1 MEQFNAKVIK
11 IVFHNQDNGYTIA
24 RVKNNLGSLSV
35 KGYFSVVEHRT
46 YEFGGEMD
54 EDPTYGP
61 YLLVSSVKE
70 YIDDSENGIIN
81 YLSSDL
87 FTGVGKSSAR
97 KIYQHFGDKTIEILK
112 QDPEAIHEVEGL
124 SKNACAEI
132 KNVIQKNDLANVLA
146 QTLQP
151 FDVSPLMVNRIY
163 QLIQHWEDPIVDLK
177 NNPYR
182 LLNYF
187 SDEKISFNLA
197 DRLYCGFN
205 EDHYS
210 YLRLSNVITNAIV
223 EYCFKTGDSYISN
236 ELLHNQVTKQYNI
249 VDELIIDT
257 LDSMEK
263 DNHITRFDSFIQL
276 TSFINCEAYITDQVQ
291 FRLKHMSTPVSK
303 NFKDVISEFSANH
316 KINLAPLQK
325 KALEMALSQ
334 PVSIVTGGPGTGKTT
349 IINGLVYSLSNTI
362 YNNLDQDQLIDKI
375 ALVAPTGRASYR
387 MMESTGYPAK
397 TIHSLLGIKQ
407 TSGQARYD
415 EKNKLPLEYIIIDE
429 FSMVDMFLFR
439 QLLKALES
447 TCRIIIV
454 GDPDQLES
462 VGPGSLLRDFLN
474 SGVIPTTKLTDI
486 YRQGDGS
493 SISKLSLAI
502 KDEQPITAGNDQEV
516 SIIDIKTNLINN
528 VEKVVNKSLASGFD
542 ITKTQVLY
550 TRYQGEVGIDHF
562 NQILH
567 PETKG
572 KMISFSQ
579 RDYFVGDKIMILKN
593 DYDLDVY
600 NGDIG
605 FITKIYDEQA
615 KGNET
620 AIEIEIR
627 NRKIDL
633 TYKELN
639 LLTHAYC
646 ISVHKSQGSEF
657 DVVILPIHDQ
667 FMLTKKVIYTAIT
680 RARKKLIIIGD
691 VNKLNNGICKNDYY
705 RNTRIKQ
712 LLEREI

>member
-35 KGYFSVVEHRT
+35 KGYFSVVENRT

-210 YLRLSNVITNAIV
+210 YLRLSNVITNTIV

-291 FRLKHMSTPVSK
+291 FRLKHMSAPVSK
-303 NFKDVISEFSANH
+303 NFTDVISEFSAKHN
-316 KINLAPLQK
+316 INLAPLQK

-334 PVSIVTGGPGTGKTT
+334 PVSIITGGPGTGKTT

-362 YNNLDQDQLIDKI
+362 YNNLDQEQFIDKI

>member
-11 IVFHNQDNGYTIA
+11 IVFHNQDYGYTIA
-24 RVKNNLGSLSV
+24 RVKNNLGNLSV

-46 YEFGGEMD
+46 YEFSGEMD

-61 YLLVSSVKE
+61 YLLVSRVKE

-197 DRLYCGFN
+197 DRLYCEFN

-276 TSFINCEAYITDQVQ
+276 TSFINCEAYITDQMQ
-291 FRLKHMSTPVSK
+291 FRLKHMSAPVSK

-316 KINLAPLQK
+316 NINLASLQK

-334 PVSIVTGGPGTGKTT
+334 PVSIITGGPGTGKTT

-362 YNNLDQDQLIDKI
+362 YNNLDQQQLIDKI

-439 QLLKALES
+439 QLLKALER

-502 KDEQPITAGNDQEV
+502 KNEQPITAGNDQEV

-542 ITKTQVLY
+542 LTQTQVLY

-572 KMISFSQ
+572 EKISFNQ

-615 KGNET
+615 KGNDT

-691 VNKLNNGICKNDYY
+691 INKLNNGICKNDYY

>member
-1 MEQFNAKVIK
+1 MEKFNAKVIK

-35 KGYFSVVEHRT
+35 KGYFSVVEHQT
-46 YEFGGEMD
+46 YEFSGEMD

-87 FTGVGKSSAR
+87 FTGVGKSSAK

-124 SKNACAEI
+124 SKSACAEI
-132 KNVIQKNDLANVLA
+132 KKVIQKNDLANVLA

-163 QLIQHWEDPIVDLK
+163 QLIQHWDDPIVDLK

-205 EDHYS
+205 GDHYS
-210 YLRLSNVITNAIV
+210 YLLLSNVITNAIV

-249 VDELIIDT
+249 IDELIIDT

-263 DNHITRFDSFIQL
+263 DNLITRFDSFIQL
-276 TSFINCEAYITDQVQ
+276 TSFINCEAYIADQVQ
-291 FRLKHMSTPVSK
+291 FRLKHMSEPVGK
-303 NFKDVISEFSANH
+303 DFNDVISEFSANH
-316 KINLAPLQK
+316 NINLAPLQK

-334 PVSIVTGGPGTGKTT
+334 PVSIITGGPGTGKTT

-387 MMESTGYPAK
+387 MMESTSYPAK

-429 FSMVDMFLFR
+429 FSMDDMFLFR

-474 SGVIPTTKLTDI
+474 SGVIPTTKLIDI

-516 SIIDIKTNLINN
+516 SVIDIKTNLVNN

-542 ITKTQVLY
+542 LTKTQVLY

-567 PETKG
+567 PEAKG
-572 KMISFSQ
+572 KMISINQ
-579 RDYFVGDKIMILKN
+579 HNYFVGDKIMILKN

-615 KGNET
+615 KGNDT

-633 TYKELN
+633 SYKELN

>member
-46 YEFGGEMD
+46 YEFGGEID

-61 YLLVSSVKE
+61 YLLVSNVKE

-291 FRLKHMSTPVSK
+291 FRLKHMSAPVSK
-303 NFKDVISEFSANH
+303 NFEDVISEFSANH
-316 KINLAPLQK
+316 NINLAPLQK

-334 PVSIVTGGPGTGKTT
+334 PVSIITGGPGTGKTT
-349 IINGLVYSLSNTI
+349 IINGLVYSLANTI

-516 SIIDIKTNLINN
+516 SVIDIKTNLINN

-562 NQILH
+562 NEILH

>member
-11 IVFHNQDNGYTIA
+11 IVFNNQDNGYTIA

-46 YEFGGEMD
+46 YEFCGEMD

-291 FRLKHMSTPVSK
+291 FRLKHMSAPVSK

-316 KINLAPLQK
+316 NINLAPLQK

-334 PVSIVTGGPGTGKTT
+334 PVSIITGGPGTGKTT

-502 KDEQPITAGNDQEV
+502 KEEQPITAGNDQEV
-516 SIIDIKTNLINN
+516 SVIDIKSNLINN

>member
-1 MEQFNAKVIK
+1 
-11 IVFHNQDNGYTIA
+11 
-24 RVKNNLGSLSV
+24 
-35 KGYFSVVEHRT
+35 
-46 YEFGGEMD
+46 
-54 EDPTYGP
+54 
-61 YLLVSSVKE
+61 
-70 YIDDSENGIIN
+70 
-81 YLSSDL
+81 
-87 FTGVGKSSAR
+87 
-97 KIYQHFGDKTIEILK
+97 
-112 QDPEAIHEVEGL
+112 
-124 SKNACAEI
+124 
-132 KNVIQKNDLANVLA
+132 
-146 QTLQP
+146 
-151 FDVSPLMVNRIY
+151 
-163 QLIQHWEDPIVDLK
+163 
-177 NNPYR
+177 
-182 LLNYF
+182 
-187 SDEKISFNLA
+187 
-197 DRLYCGFN
+197 
-205 EDHYS
+205 
-210 YLRLSNVITNAIV
+210 
-223 EYCFKTGDSYISN
+223 
-236 ELLHNQVTKQYNI
+236 
-249 VDELIIDT
+249 
-257 LDSMEK
+257 
-263 DNHITRFDSFIQL
+263 
-276 TSFINCEAYITDQVQ
+276 
-291 FRLKHMSTPVSK
+291 
-303 NFKDVISEFSANH
+303 
-316 KINLAPLQK
+316 
-325 KALEMALSQ
+325 
-334 PVSIVTGGPGTGKTT
+334 
-349 IINGLVYSLSNTI
+349 
-362 YNNLDQDQLIDKI
+362 
-375 ALVAPTGRASYR
+375 

-439 QLLKALES
+439 QLLKALEC

-474 SGVIPTTKLTDI
+474 SEVIPTTKLTDI

-516 SIIDIKTNLINN
+516 SIIDIKTNLISN

-567 PETKG
+567 PEAKG

>member
-1 MEQFNAKVIK
+1 
-11 IVFHNQDNGYTIA
+11 
-24 RVKNNLGSLSV
+24 
-35 KGYFSVVEHRT
+35 
-46 YEFGGEMD
+46 MD

-210 YLRLSNVITNAIV
+210 NLRLSNVITNAIV

-291 FRLKHMSTPVSK
+291 FRLKHMNAPVSK

-316 KINLAPLQK
+316 NINLAPLQK

-334 PVSIVTGGPGTGKTT
+334 PVSIITGGPGTGKTT

-516 SIIDIKTNLINN
+516 SVIDIKTNLINN

>member
-54 EDPTYGP
+54 EDPTYGT

-223 EYCFKTGDSYISN
+223 QYCFKTGDSYISN
-236 ELLHNQVTKQYNI
+236 ELLHKQVTKQYNI

-291 FRLKHMSTPVSK
+291 FRLKHMSAPVSK
-303 NFKDVISEFSANH
+303 NFKDVVSEFSANH
-316 KINLAPLQK
+316 NINLAPLQK

-334 PVSIVTGGPGTGKTT
+334 PVSIITGGPGTGKTT

-516 SIIDIKTNLINN
+516 SVIDIKTNLVNN

-620 AIEIEIR
+620 AIEI
-627 NRKIDL
+627 
-633 TYKELN
+633 
-639 LLTHAYC
+639 
-646 ISVHKSQGSEF
+646 
-657 DVVILPIHDQ
+657 
-667 FMLTKKVIYTAIT
+667 
-680 RARKKLIIIGD
+680 
-691 VNKLNNGICKNDYY
+691 
-705 RNTRIKQ
+705 
-712 LLEREI
+712 

>member
-11 IVFHNQDNGYTIA
+11 IIFHNQDNGYTIA
-24 RVKNNLGSLSV
+24 RVKNNLGNLSV

-46 YEFGGEMD
+46 YEFSGELD

-61 YLLVSSVKE
+61 YLLASSVKE

-87 FTGVGKSSAR
+87 FTGVGKSSAK

-124 SKNACAEI
+124 SKNACVEI

-151 FDVSPLMVNRIY
+151 FDVSPLMVNCIY

-223 EYCFKTGDSYISN
+223 EYCFKTGDSYISY

-249 VDELIIDT
+249 VDDLIIDT

-263 DNHITRFDSFIQL
+263 DNLITRFDSYIQL
-276 TSFINCEAYITDQVQ
+276 TSFINCEAYIADQVQ
-291 FRLKHMSTPVSK
+291 FRLKHISAPVSK
-303 NFKDVISEFSANH
+303 DFKDVISEFSANH
-316 KINLAPLQK
+316 NINLAPLQK

-334 PVSIVTGGPGTGKTT
+334 PVSIITGGPGTGKTT

-362 YNNLDQDQLIDKI
+362 YDNLDQDQLIDKI

-387 MMESTGYPAK
+387 MMESTDYPAK

-516 SIIDIKTNLINN
+516 SVIDIKTNLINN

-542 ITKTQVLY
+542 LTKTQVLY

-567 PETKG
+567 PKAKG
-572 KMISFSQ
+572 KMISFNQ
-579 RDYFVGDKIMILKN
+579 HDYFVGDKIMILKN

-615 KGNET
+615 KGNDT

-657 DVVILPIHDQ
+657 DMVILPIHDQ

-691 VNKLNNGICKNDYY
+691 INKLNNGICKNDYY

>member
-11 IVFHNQDNGYTIA
+11 IVFYNQDNGYTIA

-35 KGYFSVVEHRT
+35 KGYFSVVENRT

-54 EDPTYGP
+54 EDHTYGP

-97 KIYQHFGDKTIEILK
+97 KIYQHFGDKTIKILK

-124 SKNACAEI
+124 SKNACEEI

-210 YLRLSNVITNAIV
+210 YLRLSNVITNVIV

-257 LDSMEK
+257 LESMEK
-263 DNHITRFDSFIQL
+263 DNRITRFDSFIQL

-291 FRLKHMSTPVSK
+291 FRLKHMSAPVSK

-316 KINLAPLQK
+316 NINLAPLQK

-334 PVSIVTGGPGTGKTT
+334 PVSIITGGPGTGKTT

-362 YNNLDQDQLIDKI
+362 YNNLDQEQLINKI

-474 SGVIPTTKLTDI
+474 SAVIPTTKLTDI

-516 SIIDIKTNLINN
+516 SVIDIKTNLISN

>member
-24 RVKNNLGSLSV
+24 RVKNNLGNLSV

-46 YEFGGEMD
+46 YEFSGEMD

-70 YIDDSENGIIN
+70 YIDVSENGIIN

-97 KIYQHFGDKTIEILK
+97 KIYQHFGDKTIDILK

-124 SKNACAEI
+124 SENACAEI

-223 EYCFKTGDSYISN
+223 EYCFKTGDSYVSN

-263 DNHITRFDSFIQL
+263 DNHITCFDSFIQL
-276 TSFINCEAYITDQVQ
+276 TSFINCEAYITDQMQ
-291 FRLKHMSTPVSK
+291 FRLKHMSAPVSK

-316 KINLAPLQK
+316 NINLAPLQK
-325 KALEMALSQ
+325 KALEMALNQ
-334 PVSIVTGGPGTGKTT
+334 PVSIITGGPGTGKTT

-502 KDEQPITAGNDQEV
+502 KDEQPITAGNDQDV
-516 SIIDIKTNLINN
+516 SVIDIKTNLINN
-528 VEKVVNKSLASGFD
+528 VEKVVTKSLASGFD
-542 ITKTQVLY
+542 LTKTQVLY

-691 VNKLNNGICKNDYY
+691 INKLNNGICKNDYY

>member
-24 RVKNNLGSLSV
+24 RVRNNLGNLSV

-46 YEFGGEMD
+46 YEFCGEMD

-70 YIDDSENGIIN
+70 YIDDSENGIVN

-124 SKNACAEI
+124 SKNVCAEI

-197 DRLYCGFN
+197 DSLYCGFN

-223 EYCFKTGDSYISN
+223 EYCFKTGDSYVSN

-263 DNHITRFDSFIQL
+263 DNLITRFDSFIQL

-291 FRLKHMSTPVSK
+291 FRLKHTSAPVGK
-303 NFKDVISEFSANH
+303 DFKDVISEFSANH
-316 KINLAPLQK
+316 NINLAPLQK

-334 PVSIVTGGPGTGKTT
+334 PVSIITGGPGTGKTT

-362 YNNLDQDQLIDKI
+362 YDNLDLDQLIDKI

-387 MMESTGYPAK
+387 MMESTAYPAK

-502 KDEQPITAGNDQEV
+502 KDEQPIIAGNDQEV
-516 SIIDIKTNLINN
+516 SVIDIKTNLVNN

-542 ITKTQVLY
+542 LTKTQVLY

-567 PETKG
+567 PEAKG
-572 KMISFSQ
+572 KMISFNQ
-579 RDYFVGDKIMILKN
+579 HDYFVGDKIMILKN

-615 KGNET
+615 KGNDT

-691 VNKLNNGICKNDYY
+691 INKLNNGICKNDYY